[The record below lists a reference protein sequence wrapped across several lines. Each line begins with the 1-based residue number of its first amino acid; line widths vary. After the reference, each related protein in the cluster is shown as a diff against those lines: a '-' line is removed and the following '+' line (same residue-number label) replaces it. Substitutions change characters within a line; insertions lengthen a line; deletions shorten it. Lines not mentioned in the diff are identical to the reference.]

1 MNKFLR
7 TGFIA
12 LGLVLF
18 LNVFAAINA
27 NAQGPLKPILDRMDQ
42 YNKALS
48 SFQSNVTMVKWDSTL
63 NANDTSEGMAR
74 YIPKTAKRPMAV
86 RVDWTKPAVEQM
98 SVIGDQYE
106 LYRPRLNQVIKGK
119 VSKTKSSGVAG
130 GALSFMSMSKAEL
143 QANYTVRYLGQEAIS
158 NGTQTWHLELTPKN
172 PTSYKS
178 AELWVNGDGLPLQAK
193 VVEKNSDTTTVLLQN
208 VQTNV
213 TIKTDIF
220 KLDYPKNAKIV
231 NG

>member
-18 LNVFAAINA
+18 LHVFAAINA

>member
-18 LNVFAAINA
+18 LNVFAATSA
-27 NAQGPLKPILDRMDQ
+27 NAQGPLKEILNRMDQ

-48 SFQSNVTMVKWDSTL
+48 SFQSSVTMVKWDSTL
-63 NANDTSEGMAR
+63 NANDTSEGTAR
-74 YIPKTAKRPMAV
+74 YIPKTSKHPMAV
-86 RVDWTKPAVEQM
+86 RIDWTKPAVEQM
-98 SVIGDQYE
+98 AVQGDRYE
-106 LYRPRLNQVIKGK
+106 LYRPRLNQVIKGNVNK
-119 VSKTKSSGVAG
+119 AKTPGAAG
-130 GALSFMSMSKAEL
+130 GALAFMSMSKAEL
-143 QANYTVRYLGQEAIS
+143 QANYTVKYLGQEAIS
-158 NGTQTWHLELTPKN
+158 GGKQTWHLELTPKT

-193 VVEKNSDTTTVLLQN
+193 IIEKNNDTTTVLLGD
-208 VQTNV
+208 VKTNV
-213 TIKTDIF
+213 SINTNIF